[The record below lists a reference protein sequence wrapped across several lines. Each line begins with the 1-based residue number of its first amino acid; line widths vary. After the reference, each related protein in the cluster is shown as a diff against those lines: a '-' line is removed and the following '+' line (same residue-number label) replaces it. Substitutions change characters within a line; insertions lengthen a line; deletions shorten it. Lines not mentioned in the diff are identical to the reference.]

1 MKKAFVLIFSCFLL
15 FLHLHIVRTHY
26 AKNEETNKKDTKLK
40 KKRNVKTFNK
50 KLTNKSFLQV
60 QHTVATR
67 SVPPPPCL
75 GDDCFCQNYYDL
87 TLILDESA
95 SIGSKNWKNH
105 VIPFTDK
112 IIKDLTISKNEVHVG
127 ILLFSS
133 KNRDYVTY
141 GDELRYQKDEL
152 LKKVEKLKKDYYC
165 GGGTKI
171 LGALKYSLENYTK
184 HKNIRYDAPK
194 VTILFTDGNE
204 NSASN
209 KQLLEMGLTY
219 RRERVK
225 LLVLGVAAAEDNK
238 LKLIA
243 GCEENTNCPYSMKA
257 EWETINDITKR
268 LTNKICHTESEIEP
282 EPEPE
287 PEPSTPTHCQ
297 GDDCFCED
305 YYDLTLI
312 LDESRSITLNKWK
325 KDVVPFAEKVLN
337 NLNIDKDKIHV
348 GIMRFAKSMKTDIG
362 YEQETRY
369 MKNDLIKLVRELK
382 DKYGYGGATHLVDA
396 LQYSLK
402 TFTRHPNNRVDAPKV
417 TILFTDGNE
426 TSKKEKDIRDVGLLY
441 RKENVKLIVVGVN
454 LATEKSLK
462 LLAGC
467 TENEECL
474 RVIKCEWNDLTNI
487 TKILTDKICNTG
499 SVELPKP
506 EENPEPVEK
515 PNPEENPNP
524 VEKPTPEENPNPVEK
539 PTPEENPNPVE
550 KPEPEKNPCINMEDC
565 YCKDFY
571 DLTLVLDESASISDL
586 IWRNEVI
593 PFALEI
599 IKRINI
605 SYKNVHMGVL
615 LFSEY
620 TRDIVRFYDNARYEK
635 GTLQTKINDLKR
647 DYRSGK
653 KTYIIQ
659 ALRYA
664 LTYYSKLSNRKE
676 APKVTMLFTD
686 GNDSYESEKGLQD
699 IALLYRKENVKL
711 LVVGVSTASE
721 NKLKMLVGCAPNV
734 VCPFVIKTEWGLLK
748 SVSEVFVKKICD
760 TGVVLPPGSPSEST
774 PGSPSESTPGNPS
787 ESTPGSPSE
796 STPGNPSE
804 STPGNPS
811 ESTPCSGTE
820 CLCHNTYDLT
830 LIIDESASIGY
841 SNWEKEVV
849 PFTIGLASNL
859 EISEKKVNMGILLF
873 SDKIREFIKY
883 GQKESYDKNNLV
895 RRIHDLK
902 KYYKSGGFS
911 YIVEALKYG
920 LYSYAKSTSSRLNVP
935 KVNILLTDGNNTDTS
950 DFILTEVSSLYKKEN
965 VKLLLIGIGGPTMH
979 KLRLLGGCDKS
990 DGDCPYVVK
999 AEWNNLKYTSN
1010 LIIDKICHTDK
1021 PVEKPGDNS
1030 SVCNS
1035 KDDCICENYFD
1046 LTYIEVPTLNST
1058 YTWRSDFMDC
1068 SKNIMNSL
1076 VIDKNKV
1083 HVSLIIS
1090 LEKKSV
1096 HQGFDDVNSYN
1107 KNELIKT
1114 LGKLENSTVLNKT
1127 NILDSLVYGI
1137 QQSFGKGNRENAPK
1151 VTMLLTNSNSDIS
1164 DEKALQD
1171 IYLNY
1176 KEKSI
1181 KLLIIGIGI
1190 TNTGKLFNAGGCN
1203 MNGDNC
1209 PHVYASK
1216 SFSYIGGV
1224 DTFLEVNKCDS
1235 SIDNNGGDNG
1245 NGTEGNVNPD
1255 TPSCNDNDD
1264 DDKCNN
1270 DDSNIICTKVLDIAV
1285 VLDQSSNI
1293 SKDQWN
1299 VYIKQFVIN
1308 TVNQNYLS
1316 KYRSHITIVKMG
1328 KSTKEK
1334 WSLNK
1339 KISYQKKKI
1348 IKKINKLPISYS
1360 KKKDIAKS
1368 LKYVRTKVFKKS
1380 ETNRKKLIIMLVEGK
1395 SNSNMNDL
1403 RKEVG
1408 LLKVNNID
1416 FFAYAIDNIDE
1427 TEYKILGD
1435 CEGSVGMGLMG
1446 NSPSSPSYL
1455 PCKNIVKVS
1464 WDTLLSSTDIHMKY
1478 ICNGYPEDAE
1488 CSEWEEWSPCPE
1500 TCPTINNNN
1509 NNNNSSGSN
1518 NSSRNNNRTYFPQ
1531 LSKRERK
1538 GPYTLKGEEYMG
1550 EKYGSSC
1557 MELKSI
1563 EYRSCPINAGCN
1575 DMCGDFGEWSECSA
1589 TCGEGIRVRNR
1600 DNSLDNDDKCKL
1612 FNSTEMEACN
1622 IQECDD
1628 NNNVDICEDIGE
1640 WSDWS
1645 SCSKTCGYSTRSRT
1659 FTILPEYIGE
1669 YPNCKIFER
1678 SETEVCA
1685 FIPACSDEN
1694 CFEWEEWNEWSS
1706 PCSPRKR
1713 VQKARVLKKD
1723 DVIISSGE
1731 NNNNNND
1738 KRGMGH
1744 KNSTFTSYNN
1754 KKSDICE
1761 EEVRHYLD
1769 KVEYDE
1775 ESTCENKNPC
1785 GDWSD
1790 WSECDRT
1797 CNVGVR
1803 IRHFIS
1809 HMFDMVGDEDEKEC
1823 LEYYNKVETQDCL
1836 HLPPCDGGECSDW
1849 ETWVECKE
1857 EDMIGNN
1864 CHKRNKK
1871 ILTRKLELLKNKDIT
1886 RTKNTSDVCNDYTLF
1901 REEDCPQSNDTCIN
1915 ALCNEWEE
1923 WGDCSSTCGEGSFK
1937 IRKRKEPLELIP
1949 TSQDINGNIGLTCAQ
1964 QNIKVEEREAC
1975 IVPACE
1981 DESTNGGTE
1990 VEGSTPSS
1998 PSDSDNNDGSSGDNT
2013 GDSNDKKGMG
2023 TGEKVSIAAG
2033 VIGLVALAAGGLIYG
2048 YNTLNGGEPPH
2059 SSNMEFENVE
2069 NNPGTEEQEN
2079 EDFEV
2084 VDADDPMWN

>member
-1 MKKAFVLIFSCFLL
+1 MKKAFVLIFSCLLL
-15 FLHLHIVRTHY
+15 FLHLHTVRTHY
-26 AKNEETNKKDTKLK
+26 AKNEETNNKDTKLK
-40 KKRNVKTFNK
+40 KKRNSKTFNK

-60 QHTVATR
+60 QHTVSTR

-112 IIKDLTISKNEVHVG
+112 IINDLTISKNEVHVG

-184 HKNIRYDAPK
+184 HKNVRYNAPK

-225 LLVLGVAAAEDNK
+225 LLVLGVAAAEDKK

-282 EPEPE
+282 EPQ
-287 PEPSTPTHCQ
+287 PEPSTPTTHCQ

-325 KDVVPFAEKVLN
+325 NDVVPFAEKVLN

-348 GIMRFAKSMKTDIG
+348 GIMRFAKSMKTDTG

-369 MKNDLIKLVRELK
+369 MKNDLIKLVRDLK
-382 DKYGYGGATHLVDA
+382 NKYGSGGATHLVDA

-426 TSKKEKDIRDVGLLY
+426 TSKKEKDIRDIGLLY

-524 VEKPTPEENPNPVEK
+524 VEKPNPEENPNPVEK
-539 PTPEENPNPVE
+539 PNPEENPNPVE

-586 IWRNEVI
+586 IWKNEVI

-620 TRDIVRFYDNARYEK
+620 TRDVVRFYDNARYEK

-653 KTYIIQ
+653 KTYITQ

-686 GNDSYESEKGLQD
+686 GNDSNESEKGLND
-699 IALLYRKENVKL
+699 IALLYRKEHVKL

-721 NKLKMLVGCAPNV
+721 NKLKMLVGCATNV

-760 TGVVLPPGSPSEST
+760 TGVVLPPGSPSESNPGNPSESSPGNPSESS

-787 ESTPGSPSE
+787 ESSPGSPSE
-796 STPGNPSE
+796 STPS
-804 STPGNPS
+804 
-811 ESTPCSGTE
+811 CSGTE

-849 PFTIGLASNL
+849 PFTVGIASNL

-883 GQKESYDKNNLV
+883 GQKESYDKINLV

-920 LYSYAKSTSSRLNVP
+920 LYSYAKSTSTRLDVP
-935 KVNILLTDGNNTDTS
+935 KVNILLTDGNNTNTS

-965 VKLLLIGIGGPTMH
+965 VKLLLIGIGGPTIH

-1010 LIIDKICHTDK
+1010 LIINKICHTDT
-1021 PVEKPGDNS
+1021 PVEKPGDSS

-1035 KDDCICENYFD
+1035 KDDCICKNYFD

-1058 YTWRSDFMDC
+1058 YTWKSEFMDC
-1068 SKNIMNSL
+1068 SKNIMNSF
-1076 VIDKNKV
+1076 VIDKNQV

-1107 KNELIKT
+1107 KNELVKT
-1114 LGKLENSTVLNKT
+1114 LGKLENSMVLNKT

-1137 QQSFGKGNRENAPK
+1137 QQSFGKGHRENAPK
-1151 VTMLLTNSNSDIS
+1151 VTILLTNSNSDLS

-1176 KEKSI
+1176 KERSI

-1190 TNTGKLFNAGGCN
+1190 TNKEKLLHAGGCN
-1203 MNGDNC
+1203 MNGNNC

-1224 DTFLEVNKCDS
+1224 DTFLEVNKCDNS
-1235 SIDNNGGDNG
+1235 SSSDNNGGDNG

-1299 VYIKQFVIN
+1299 VYVKQFVIN

-1416 FFAYAIDNIDE
+1416 FFAYAIDNIDQ

-1435 CEGSVGMGLMG
+1435 CESSVDMGIMG

-1500 TCPTINNNN
+1500 NCPTINNNN
-1509 NNNNSSGSN
+1509 NNN
-1518 NSSRNNNRTYFPQ
+1518 RTYFPH

-1659 FTILPEYIGE
+1659 FSILPEYIGE
-1669 YPNCKIFER
+1669 YPNCKTFER

-1685 FIPACSDEN
+1685 FIPACSDET

-1713 VQKARVLKKD
+1713 VQKARVLKNNG
-1723 DVIISSGE
+1723 VINSSGD
-1731 NNNNNND
+1731 NNNNNNNNA
-1738 KRGMGH
+1738 KRGMEH
-1744 KNSTFTSYNN
+1744 THSTFTSYNN
-1754 KKSDICE
+1754 KKSDLCE
-1761 EEVRHYLD
+1761 EEVRHYLN

-1809 HMFDMVGDEDEKEC
+1809 HMFDMVSDEDEKEC
-1823 LEYYNKVETQDCL
+1823 LEYYNKVETEDCL

-1864 CHKRNKK
+1864 CHKPNKK

-1886 RTKNTSDVCNDYTLF
+1886 RSKNTSDVCNDYTLF
-1901 REEDCPQSNDTCIN
+1901 REEDCPQLNDTCIN

-1937 IRKRKEPLELIP
+1937 IRKRKAPLELIP
-1949 TSQDINGNIGLTCAQ
+1949 ASQDINGNIGLTCAQ

-1981 DESTNGGTE
+1981 DESTNGGT
-1990 VEGSTPSS
+1990 VVDGSTTPSS
-1998 PSDSDNNDGSSGDNT
+1998 PSDSNNNDGSSGNNT

-2069 NNPGTEEQEN
+2069 NNTGAEEQEN

>member
-1 MKKAFVLIFSCFLL
+1 MKKAFVLIFSCLLL

-26 AKNEETNKKDTKLK
+26 AKNEETNNKDTKLK
-40 KKRNVKTFNK
+40 KKRNSKTFNK

-112 IIKDLTISKNEVHVG
+112 IINDLTISKNEVHVG

-184 HKNIRYDAPK
+184 HKNVRYNAPK

-209 KQLLEMGLTY
+209 KKLLEMGLTY

-225 LLVLGVAAAEDNK
+225 LLVLGVAAAEDKK

-282 EPEPE
+282 EPQ
-287 PEPSTPTHCQ
+287 PEPSTPTTHCQ

-325 KDVVPFAEKVLN
+325 NDVVPFAEKVLN

-348 GIMRFAKSMKTDIG
+348 GIMRFAKSMKTDTG

-382 DKYGYGGATHLVDA
+382 DKYGSGGATHLVDA

-426 TSKKEKDIRDVGLLY
+426 TSKKEKDIRDIGLLY

-524 VEKPTPEENPNPVEK
+524 VEKPN
-539 PTPEENPNPVE
+539 PEENPNPVE

-653 KTYIIQ
+653 KTYITQ

-686 GNDSYESEKGLQD
+686 GNDSNESEKGLND
-699 IALLYRKENVKL
+699 IALLYRKEHVKL

-721 NKLKMLVGCAPNV
+721 NKLKMLVGCATNV

-748 SVSEVFVKKICD
+748 SVSEMFVKKICD

-774 PGSPSESTPGNPS
+774 PGNPSESTPGSPSESSPGNPS

-796 STPGNPSE
+796 SS
-804 STPGNPS
+804 
-811 ESTPCSGTE
+811 PCSGTE

-849 PFTIGLASNL
+849 PFTIGIASNL

-920 LYSYAKSTSSRLNVP
+920 LYSYAKSTSTRLDVP

-950 DFILTEVSSLYKKEN
+950 DFILTEVSSLYKQEN
-965 VKLLLIGIGGPTMH
+965 VKLLLIGIGGPTIH

-990 DGDCPYVVK
+990 DDDCPYVVK

-1010 LIIDKICHTDK
+1010 LIIDKICHTDT
-1021 PVEKPGDNS
+1021 PVEKPGDSS

-1035 KDDCICENYFD
+1035 KDDCICKNYFD

-1058 YTWRSDFMDC
+1058 YTWKSEFMDC
-1068 SKNIMNSL
+1068 SKNIMNSI

-1114 LGKLENSTVLNKT
+1114 LGKLENSMVLNKT

-1137 QQSFGKGNRENAPK
+1137 QQSFGKGHRENAPK
-1151 VTMLLTNSNSDIS
+1151 VTILLTNSNSDIS

-1176 KEKSI
+1176 KERSI

-1190 TNTGKLFNAGGCN
+1190 TNKEKLFHAGGCN
-1203 MNGDNC
+1203 MNGNNC

-1224 DTFLEVNKCDS
+1224 DTFLEENKCDNS
-1235 SIDNNGGDNG
+1235 SSSSDNNGGDNG

-1255 TPSCNDNDD
+1255 TPSCNDNDDD

-1299 VYIKQFVIN
+1299 VYVKQFVIN

-1416 FFAYAIDNIDE
+1416 FFAYAIDNIDQ

-1435 CEGSVGMGLMG
+1435 CESSVDMGIMG

-1500 TCPTINNNN
+1500 TCPTMNNNN
-1509 NNNNSSGSN
+1509 NNNNVSDS
-1518 NSSRNNNRTYFPQ
+1518 NNRTYFPH

-1669 YPNCKIFER
+1669 YPNCKTFER

-1685 FIPACSDEN
+1685 FIPACSDET

-1713 VQKARVLKKD
+1713 VQKARVLKNNG
-1723 DVIISSGE
+1723 VINSSGD
-1731 NNNNNND
+1731 NNNNNNNA
-1738 KRGMGH
+1738 KRGMEH
-1744 KNSTFTSYNN
+1744 AHSTFTSYNN

-1761 EEVRHYLD
+1761 EEVRHYLN

-1803 IRHFIS
+1803 IRYFIS
-1809 HMFDMVGDEDEKEC
+1809 HMFDMVADEDEKEC
-1823 LEYYNKVETQDCL
+1823 LEYYNKVETEDCL

-1864 CHKRNKK
+1864 CHKPNKK

-1886 RTKNTSDVCNDYTLF
+1886 RSKNTSDVCNDYTLF

-1937 IRKRKEPLELIP
+1937 IRKRKAPLELIP
-1949 TSQDINGNIGLTCAQ
+1949 ASQDINGNIGLTCAQ

-1981 DESTNGGTE
+1981 DESTNGGT
-1990 VEGSTPSS
+1990 VVDGSTTPSS
-1998 PSDSDNNDGSSGDNT
+1998 PSDSNNNDGSSGNNT

-2069 NNPGTEEQEN
+2069 NNTGAEEQEN